1 MAVKIIIQDTDW
13 NNVWSFDAEDKKS
26 FTHMAKANN
35 ISIATSCNAGA
46 CGMCKCKIIKWHDL
60 IQTDKIMK
68 PMWELK
74 FDENWK
80 IDVIFTCVAW
90 VKSEYINWEKKS
102 EENEIILRRNI

>member
-1 MAVKIIIQDTDW
+1 MSDNWVFITIRDTEGAD
-13 NNVWSFDAEDKKS
+13 VWKFQAEDKKS
-26 FTHMAKANN
+26 FTKMAKENN

-74 FDENWK
+74 IDSDWK
-80 IDVIFTCVAW
+80 INVIFTCVAW
-90 VKSEYINWEKKS
+90 VKSEHLTDWNKY
-102 EENEIILRRNI
+102 EIVLQRNI